1 MKTIGTILRHPE
13 TNPQQTPSEFRTR
26 DIYVATILLQSGI
39 SILRCEGNGRQGIF
53 VFKIS
58 EKIESLIA
66 HYFNGELKVDP
77 RRLFESW
84 KTLKSM
90 AYTAIGDVR

>member
-1 MKTIGTILRHPE
+1 MN
-13 TNPQQTPSEFRTR
+13 TNPTSLSEFRTK
-26 DIYVATILLQSGI
+26 DIYIGTILLQSGI
-39 SILRCEGNGRQGIF
+39 PILRCEGNGRQGIF
-53 VFKIS
+53 VFKAS
-58 EKIESLIA
+58 GEIELLIA